1 MTGHRVRAMART
13 ATIEAILR
21 HDRGVVLAGL
31 AGVTALAWVY
41 LFLAAGR
48 ADMGGVDMS
57 GIVAG
62 ARPWDVLDGAL
73 MFLMWAV
80 MMVGM
85 MVPGAAP
92 MILLFAAVRRRQGE
106 KGRTLAPTGAFL
118 SGYIAV
124 WTGFSLAATALQ
136 WALEQAAL
144 LSPMMVGTSPVLGG
158 VVLIGAGVYQW
169 TPLKNA
175 CLDHCR
181 SPIHFLSRSWRPG
194 SAGAFVMGL
203 EHGAFCVGCCWV
215 LMALL
220 FVGGVMNLLWVA
232 AIAMFVLIEKA
243 APFGVA
249 MGRLGAAVLILA
261 GASVI
266 LAG

>member
-41 LFLAAGR
+41 LFLAAGP
-48 ADMGGVDMS
+48 ADMS

-62 ARPWDVLDGAL
+62 VRPWAVLDVAL
-73 MFLMWAV
+73 MLLMWAV

-85 MVPGAAP
+85 IVPGAAP

-136 WALEQAAL
+136 WALDQAAL

-194 SAGAFVMGL
+194 TLGAFVMGL